1 MFLQMR
7 MKINIVVLLSMLM
20 SCSMPKVEQ
29 EPCHTIQHEDIDL
42 TIKSMEDYAA
52 MNWDD
57 HRSSYTEDGTVSI
70 NSLKEED
77 ILGIDES
84 IVTYKAQREN
94 GPWLKFFWTGINA
107 DRVILDY
114 PGFDPEAW
122 VFVWCDWNGIL
133 AETGDTIS
141 AAVHIANRMSPDG
154 LIRYHYVNMDKA
166 PIVTALAK

>member
-1 MFLQMR
+1 MR
-7 MKINIVVLLSMLM
+7 MKINSVVLFSVLM
-20 SCSMPKVEQ
+20 SCSTPELKQ

-52 MNWDD
+52 MNWDA

-84 IVTYKAQREN
+84 IASYKTQRES
-94 GPWLKFFWTGINA
+94 GQWSEFFWTNRNA

-114 PGFDPEAW
+114 PGLDPEAW
-122 VFVWCDWNGIL
+122 VFVWCNWNGVL
-133 AETGDTIS
+133 AESGDTVT
-141 AAVHIANRMSPDG
+141 AAVHISNRMSSDG
-154 LIRYHYVNMDKA
+154 LIRYHYVNIDKA
-166 PIVTALAK
+166 PIVTALSK